1 MGAVVCHTRSANVGL
16 AAVERRPMTA
26 HREEGKVG
34 NPAAEGALIARARA
48 GDMSAFENLYR
59 RHVGRVY
66 ALCVRLTRDP
76 FLAEDVTQEV
86 FVQAWRKLPEYRE
99 ESALSSWL
107 HRIAV
112 NAVLGAQRARRR
124 WEFRLAAFRWLR
136 AAGRTPTAGNPG
148 LRVDLDTAIAS
159 LPDSARNVF
168 VLHDVEGY
176 RHEEIAAMLG
186 IAPGTCKAQLHHARR
201 RLRKELGT

>member
-1 MGAVVCHTRSANVGL
+1 MVTH
-16 AAVERRPMTA
+16 E
-26 HREEGKVG
+26 EEGKAG
-34 NPAAEGALIARARA
+34 GPA
-48 GDMSAFENLYR
+48 GDDVLVVRAKAGDISAFENLYR

-86 FVQAWRKLPEYRE
+86 FVQAWRKLREYRE

-124 WEFRLAAFRWLR
+124 REFWLAAFRWFR
-136 AAGRTPTAGNPG
+136 AAGGAASVGNPA
-148 LRVDLDTAIAS
+148 LRVDLDTAISS

-201 RLRKELGT
+201 RLRKELEQ

>member
-1 MGAVVCHTRSANVGL
+1 MGAVVCHTRSGNVGL
-16 AAVERRPMTA
+16 AAVERRPMAA
-26 HREEGKVG
+26 HKEEGKVG
-34 NPAAEGALIARARA
+34 SPAAEGALIARARA
-48 GDMSAFENLYR
+48 GDMSAFEQLYR

-86 FVQAWRKLPEYRE
+86 FLQAWRKLPEYRE
-99 ESALSSWL
+99 ESAFSSWL

-124 WEFRLAAFRWLR
+124 REFWLAAFRRLR
-136 AAGRTPTAGNPG
+136 AAGRTPTTGNPR
-148 LRVDLDTAIAS
+148 LRIDVDTAIAS